1 LIEPISLPVDIVEEI
16 ERRAKAAGVTP
27 ETMARRL
34 VAEELPRL
42 VADLSRTSEKQN
54 TPGPGSRGA
63 DKFVLYAPTS
73 PAIIAGRRGQK
84 APTRARA

>member
-1 LIEPISLPVDIVEEI
+1 MIEPISLPVDIVEEV

-54 TPGPGSRGA
+54 TQQPELLGA
-63 DKFVLYAPTS
+63 FDAFIPPTS
-73 PAIIAGRRGQK
+73 DRK
-84 APTRARA
+84 SVV